1 MIHFS
6 TEGNFLKLGL
16 NLRRITGGFVA
27 HWVWYDL
34 ATQEASCYRF
44 RLRVHLRPRM
54 LWTFSQWN
62 VIDEHLALHDLVPV
76 NREWLGDTHAD
87 WLYRSRRGKAFVQ
100 SGP

>member
-6 TEGNFLKLGL
+6 TEGSFLKLGL
-16 NLRRITGGFVA
+16 NLRRTKGGVVA
-27 HWVWYDL
+27 YWVWYDL
-34 ATQEASCYRF
+34 ATHEASCYRF

-76 NREWLGDTHAD
+76 NREWLQDTKAAWSD
-87 WLYRSRRGKAFVQ
+87 KLRRDRASVQ
-100 SGP
+100 FGP